1 MAVIACVVGSAVDRF
16 DPVVFG
22 RGPRVGFYDG
32 RSVCRSSAL
41 PPRAIRPRGMDAG
54 RMKPA
59 GARQFEAARPLPCR
73 EASDTKVFA
82 KALLA
87 ANHARDG
94 KLSDVSFADR
104 SEEHTSELQSLM
116 RISYAVFCLKKKK
129 KQLNNNKQDTK

>member
-1 MAVIACVVGSAVDRF
+1 
-16 DPVVFG
+16 
-22 RGPRVGFYDG
+22 
-32 RSVCRSSAL
+32 
-41 PPRAIRPRGMDAG
+41 MDAG

-94 KLSDVSFADR
+94 KLSDVSFADATWVMLLDLFVSQAHDGR
-104 SEEHTSELQSLM
+104 LSLSDLYTSKNGRESCRERVCQYVSISVVDGPFNTKPTEHNDHVIKETEQ
-116 RISYAVFCLKKKK
+116 
-129 KQLNNNKQDTK
+129 T